1 VDPEEELIPAPGRIP
16 WRPVPTWLAAAGVF
30 FALFLGVGAYSERLY
45 ETIDLIGLLKAP
57 VSAFRHNALMA
68 LAYATF
74 AIFIPDLGALATLWA
89 AFASPRWSD
98 RFLWSAAMIFTA
110 MELAVLAQEL
120 FSRPGPSG
128 ALEHLYPNP
137 LIVTGL
143 IAYGSWL
150 LIAVRGT
157 LPIPVKRTMA
167 TVCAA
172 ALVLVVAWPL
182 GTRGVRWIDVIGSI
196 LFAAGCSCAG
206 VFVAQLCGVDLFK
219 RDGASAI

>member
-1 VDPEEELIPAPGRIP
+1 MDPEEELVPAPGRIP
-16 WRPVPTWLAAAGVF
+16 WRPVPPWLAAAGVF
-30 FALFLGVGAYSERLY
+30 FALFLGAGAYSERLY

-57 VSAFRHNALMA
+57 ASVFQHTALMA
-68 LAYATF
+68 LMYGDLAL
-74 AIFIPDLGALATLWA
+74 FIPALGALATLWA

-110 MELAVLAQEL
+110 MELAAVAQQL

-128 ALEHLYPNP
+128 TMEHLYPNP

-157 LPIPVKRTMA
+157 LPTPVRRTMA
-167 TVCAA
+167 SLCAA
-172 ALVLVVAWPL
+172 ALVFVVALPL
-182 GTRGVRWIDVIGSI
+182 ATRGVRWIDVIGSI
-196 LFAAGCSCAG
+196 LFASACSCAG
-206 VFVAQLCGVDLFK
+206 VFVAQLCGVGLFK
-219 RDGASAI
+219 RDSVSAI